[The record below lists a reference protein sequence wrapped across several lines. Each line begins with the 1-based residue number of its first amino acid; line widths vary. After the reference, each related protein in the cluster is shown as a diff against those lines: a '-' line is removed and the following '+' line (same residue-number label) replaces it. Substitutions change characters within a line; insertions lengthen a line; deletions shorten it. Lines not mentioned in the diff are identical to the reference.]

1 MVVLSAVVLVCEY
14 SSYKNVF
21 LTPCDRTFPEMV
33 VANKSV
39 HKKPLF
45 VIVMYLY
52 PAKYFIKVEL
62 E

>member
-1 MVVLSAVVLVCEY
+1 
-14 SSYKNVF
+14 
-21 LTPCDRTFPEMV
+21 MV

-52 PAKYFIKVEL
+52 PVKYFIKVEL